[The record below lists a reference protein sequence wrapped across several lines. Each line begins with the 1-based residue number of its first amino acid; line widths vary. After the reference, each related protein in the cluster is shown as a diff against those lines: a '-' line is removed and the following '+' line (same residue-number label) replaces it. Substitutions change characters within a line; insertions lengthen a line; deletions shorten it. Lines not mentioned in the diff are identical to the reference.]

1 MTRRCATAAGKDMTT
16 GLLLEDISPPADGAD
31 DGPLGELRRRLT
43 LLQGPQVPLLPPV
56 RVLVNSFLVQDPPP
70 NLL

>member
-1 MTRRCATAAGKDMTT
+1 MTT

-56 RVLVNSFLVQDPPP
+56 RASIHSTGRADGL
-70 NLL
+70 

>member
-1 MTRRCATAAGKDMTT
+1 MTT

-56 RVLVNSFLVQDPPP
+56 RLLVNTFLVKDPPP
-70 NLL
+70 KPFVRWITPVIVLCM